1 MNEPPFYYLDSV
13 RLNHKNENELLDGP
27 RIHGPKVGGGP
38 AKFLKRRTKVDHG
51 SKKNSNADRG
61 SLGWALIDL

>member
-27 RIHGPKVGGGP
+27 GIHGPKSWTRTSEIFEKADQGGP
-38 AKFLKRRTKVDHG
+38 RINKIFKTRTVDPSDG
-51 SKKNSNADRG
+51 P
-61 SLGWALIDL
+61 